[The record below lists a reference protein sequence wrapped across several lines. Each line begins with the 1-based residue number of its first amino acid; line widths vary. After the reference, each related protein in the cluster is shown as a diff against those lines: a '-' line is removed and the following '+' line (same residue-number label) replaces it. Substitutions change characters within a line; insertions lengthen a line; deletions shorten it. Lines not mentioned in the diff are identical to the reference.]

1 MIKDSKIQ
9 LFLRNLLLDSLEA
22 NSIDVPVLFEGTTK
36 DNLGDTFIV
45 EQLIPKTEEAWSD
58 RVEKGNGLYKLTV
71 FSDIGKG
78 LYLTNIVDVIREAFS
93 LGEYVVDKTENII
106 LVINNPIP
114 SSIIYEK
121 SSDKMQKSVTVS
133 YTKFKSI

>member
-36 DNLGDTFIV
+36 DNLGV

-93 LGEYVVDKTENII
+93 LGEYVVDKTENIM

>member
-36 DNLGDTFIV
+36 DNLSDTFIV

-78 LYLTNIVDVIREAFS
+78 LYLTNIVDIIREAFS
-93 LGEYVVDKTENII
+93 LGEYVVDKTENIM

-121 SSDKMQKSVTVS
+121 SSDKMQKSVTIS